1 MSRPRLFDRPMTSA
15 ERVRRHRA
23 RKGSNEPTFDPAP
36 TEADLRRWLI
46 LSKPA
51 ADGEGDA
58 PQET

>member
-1 MSRPRLFDRPMTSA
+1 MTTA
-15 ERVRRHRA
+15 ERVRRYRA
-23 RKGSNEPTFDPAP
+23 RKRHEQPPFDPAP